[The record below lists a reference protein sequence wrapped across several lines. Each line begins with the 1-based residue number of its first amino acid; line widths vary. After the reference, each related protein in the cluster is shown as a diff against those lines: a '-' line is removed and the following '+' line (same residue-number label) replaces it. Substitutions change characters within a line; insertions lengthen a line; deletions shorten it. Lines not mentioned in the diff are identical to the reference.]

1 MNHYN
6 GSYNPEFE
14 FGNDHSY
21 LNLIDRQIDR
31 QIDRL
36 KIKSYI
42 ELKIHN
48 VLMPIVHLIHETA
61 ENQKLK

>member
-1 MNHYN
+1 MNYYN

-21 LNLIDRQIDR
+21 LNQIDR